1 MSPGKVLQPVLKMK
15 VDELFLCWLSQP
27 ATQLILKDCLR
38 RIKNEEKKE
47 TGNGD
52 SGNGKTERFTNK
64 NSTSNQFILGDT
76 RLPLVSFSPPQ
87 LSTTL
92 PLATPAN
99 SRNTSNVRAARRS
112 SGMRAVQTKKEETLP
127 PSLSQNIPTFYFPR
141 GCPKEKVNIDAV
153 IAKIERTFSEFPNE
167 RATLEDMGKVAK
179 VRTCWL
185 SFTPIERKHEF
196 CVLWCLVILQTC
208 YDDAAKF
215 VHLLMNPGCNYLV
228 QEDFIPFLQ
237 DVVNS
242 HPGLSFL
249 KEASEFH
256 SRYITT
262 VIQRIFYTVNRSW
275 SGKITCNEL
284 RKSNF
289 LQNVAL
295 LEEEADINQ
304 LTEYFSYEHF
314 YVIYCKFWEL
324 DTDHDLYIDRKDLAR
339 HNDHAISNRMIER
352 IFSGA
357 VTRGRKAQK
366 DGKISYADFVWF
378 LISEED
384 KKTPTSIEY
393 WFRCM
398 DLDGDGAL
406 SMYELE
412 YFYEEQCQKLDNMAI
427 EPLPFEDCL
436 CQMLDL
442 VKPQHEGKIT
452 LHDLK
457 RCKLTNVFFDTFFN
471 IEKYLD
477 HEQKDQFSMLRDG
490 EGESQEVSDWE
501 KYAAEEYD
509 ILVAEEAASDQWSD
523 GYEAELNPV
532 DHQKANVLKYQM
544 EKRPFFEMPSHL
556 ADVDLDEYDYEED
569 FE

>member
-1 MSPGKVLQPVLKMK
+1 MK
-15 VDELFLCWLSQP
+15 SESM
-27 ATQLILKDCLR
+27 
-38 RIKNEEKKE
+38 RIKEISLRQDPDLRKELALLARGCDFVLPSRFKK
-47 TGNGD
+47 
-52 SGNGKTERFTNK
+52 
-64 NSTSNQFILGDT
+64 
-76 RLPLVSFSPPQ
+76 RLKAFQQVQ
-87 LSTTL
+87 
-92 PLATPAN
+92 
-99 SRNTSNVRAARRS
+99 
-112 SGMRAVQTKKEETLP
+112 VQTKKEETLP
-127 PSLSQNIPTFYFPR
+127 PSHSQNIPTFYFPR

-179 VRTCWL
+179 
-185 SFTPIERKHEF
+185 
-196 CVLWCLVILQTC
+196 
-208 YDDAAKF
+208 
-215 VHLLMNPGCNYLV
+215 
-228 QEDFIPFLQ
+228 

-262 VIQRIFYTVNRSW
+262 
-275 SGKITCNEL
+275 
-284 RKSNF
+284 
-289 LQNVAL
+289 NVAL

-501 KYAAEEYD
+501 RYAAEEYD
-509 ILVAEEAASDQWSD
+509 ILVAEEAASDQWND

>member
-1 MSPGKVLQPVLKMK
+1 MSPGKVLQPAVKMK

-27 ATQLILKDCLR
+27 ATQLTLKDCLR
-38 RIKNEEKKE
+38 RIKNKEKTE
-47 TGNGD
+47 FGNAD
-52 SGNGKTERFTNK
+52 SGNSKNESFTSK
-64 NSTSNQFILGDT
+64 NSNSKQCILRDT
-76 RLPLVSFSPPQ
+76 RLPLMSFSPPQ

-99 SRNTSNVRAARRS
+99 SRNISNVRGTRRS
-112 SGMRAVQTKKEETLP
+112 SGTKEV
-127 PSLSQNIPTFYFPR
+127 SLLDIRFICLNGT
-141 GCPKEKVNIDAV
+141 
-153 IAKIERTFSEFPNE
+153 
-167 RATLEDMGKVAK
+167 
-179 VRTCWL
+179 
-185 SFTPIERKHEF
+185 EF
-196 CVLWCLVILQTC
+196 CVCAYVGKCRGKYRVGAEEIIAKYLQDVPSVNKACECPLYWKGPLFYCAGGERTGYVSVHKFVAMWRKVLQTC

-295 LEEEADINQ
+295 LEEEPDINQ
-304 LTEYFSYEHF
+304 LTDYFSYEHF

-457 RCKLTNVFFDTFFN
+457 QCKLTNVFFDTFFN

-490 EGESQEVSDWE
+490 EGESQDVSDWE

-509 ILVAEEAASDQWSD
+509 ILVAEEAASDQWND

-532 DHQKANVLKYQM
+532 DHQKASVLKYQM

-556 ADVDLDEYDYEED
+556 ADVDLDEYDYDED